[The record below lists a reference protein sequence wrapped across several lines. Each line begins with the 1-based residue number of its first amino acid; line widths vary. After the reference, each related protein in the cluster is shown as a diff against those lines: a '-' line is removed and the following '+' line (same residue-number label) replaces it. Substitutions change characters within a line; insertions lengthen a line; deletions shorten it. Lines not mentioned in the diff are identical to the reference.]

1 MKLIKKIK
9 YTGELTLITGLH
21 IGGSNTSLG
30 IGGIDSAIVRNPIDK
45 LPYIPGSTIK
55 GKMRSLLEMY
65 FGYTDDGK
73 PTTDP
78 NNVVGRLFG
87 TTNGNKGGSR
97 SRIVVRDAFLNTQKS
112 ERLKNAELYYAESK
126 TENAIDRIK
135 VSSNPRTIERVPA
148 GAVFDINFIL
158 DVYDGDNE
166 EELKKTIDLGISLLE
181 NDYLGG
187 NGSRGYGQVKINW
200 TERIPIEIKL

>member
-9 YTGELTLITGLH
+9 YIGELTLITGLH
-21 IGGSNTSLG
+21 IGGSNNSLG

-65 FGYTDDGK
+65 FGHTDDGK

-158 DVYDGDNE
+158 DVYEGDNE

-200 TERIPIEIKL
+200 SDGIPSEIKF